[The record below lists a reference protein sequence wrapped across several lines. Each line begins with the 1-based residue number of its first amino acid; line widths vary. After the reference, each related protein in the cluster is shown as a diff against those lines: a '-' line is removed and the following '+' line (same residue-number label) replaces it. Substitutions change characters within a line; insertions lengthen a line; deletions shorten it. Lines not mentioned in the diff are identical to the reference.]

1 MAMKKCT
8 VIGFY
13 ADNQQPWITFVEASS
28 PKIAARKGIRQ
39 LYDNGSCGAELE
51 DIFVVEVL
59 AGHNQGL
66 LGNQKVS
73 SLEALKR
80 KII

>member
-1 MAMKKCT
+1 MVKKYT
-8 VIGFY
+8 VVGFY
-13 ADNQQPWITFVEASS
+13 ADNQQPWITFVEAAS

-39 LYDNGSCGAELE
+39 LYDNGSCGAALE

-73 SLEALKR
+73 SLDTLKR
-80 KII
+80 KVI

>member
-1 MAMKKCT
+1 MVKKYT
-8 VIGFY
+8 VVGFY
-13 ADNQQPWITFVEASS
+13 ADNQQPWISFVEAVS
-28 PKIAARKGIRQ
+28 PKVAARKGIRQ
-39 LYDNGSCGAELE
+39 LYDNGSCGAALE

-73 SLEALKR
+73 SLEALKQR
-80 KII
+80 SI